1 MSNTFKV
8 IDMITKEA
16 LSILHEKASFIGTTD
31 RQYDDQFKSNG
42 MGKKG
47 SQLRVREPNEYE
59 VTDGAVLDIQD
70 TEETN
75 QTITVATR
83 KHVAMQFTSEEL
95 VQSVNNDAAFN
106 DLSKN
111 YIEPAVCKLISVIE
125 SDFIAYATKA
135 TANLVGTPGSSITDL
150 SVPGLARAKLNQ
162 ALAPMDGKRYLM
174 TDSVTMSQMVNGM
187 KGLFQDSAQVKEAMR
202 EGFYGR
208 LAMADL
214 YENERVW
221 TLQNGADHTTV
232 TVDDAAIADGDS
244 TVVSSGGTVTVGSVF
259 TFDGVYDIH
268 PETKQ
273 SYPYL
278 KQFVVTAVSGSAGSQ
293 TLTFWPALQSTGA
306 RKNVSALP
314 ANTAAMTFIGAAST
328 NYVQSLMYHK
338 NAYQF
343 ITADLPL
350 FAEAN
355 KCARR
360 VKDGVSLRCWQDSDI
375 INDRLIVRMD
385 ILYGFAAL
393 RPNWG
398 CRLIGAAN
406 A

>member
-1 MSNTFKV
+1 
-8 IDMITKEA
+8 
-16 LSILHEKASFIGTTD
+16 
-31 RQYDDQFKSNG
+31 
-42 MGKKG
+42 
-47 SQLRVREPNEYE
+47 
-59 VTDGAVLDIQD
+59 
-70 TEETN
+70 
-75 QTITVATR
+75 
-83 KHVAMQFTSEEL
+83 MQFTSQEL
-95 VQSVNNDAAFN
+95 LQSVNNDAAFN

-111 YIEPAVCKLISVIE
+111 YIEPAVSKLVSIIE

-135 TANLVGTPGSSITDL
+135 TANLVGTAGSSITDL
-150 SVPGLARAKLNQ
+150 TVPGLARAKLNQ
-162 ALAPMDGKRYLM
+162 SLAPIDGKRYLM

-187 KGLFQDSAQVKEAMR
+187 KGVFQDSAQVKEAMR

-221 TLQNGADHTTV
+221 TLANGADHTTV
-232 TVDDAAIADGDS
+232 TVDDAAIADGD
-244 TVVSSGGTVTVGSVF
+244 TTIVTSGGTVTVGSVF
-259 TFDGVYDIH
+259 TFESVYDVH

-273 SYPYL
+273 SYPHL
-278 KQFVVTAVSGSAGSQ
+278 KQFVVTAVSGAAGSQ
-293 TLTFWPALQSTGA
+293 TVTFWPALQSTGA
-306 RKNVSALP
+306 RQNISALP
-314 ANTAAMTFIGAAST
+314 VTTKAMVFVGGAST

-343 ITADLPL
+343 ITGDLPL
-350 FAEAN
+350 FDEAN

-375 INDRLIVRMD
+375 INDRLIVRLD

-406 A
+406 T

>member
-1 MSNTFKV
+1 MSSTYKV
-8 IDMITKEA
+8 IDMITKES
-16 LSILHEKASFIGTTD
+16 LSIFHEKCSFIGTVD

-42 MGKKG
+42 QGKKG
-47 SQLRVREPNEYE
+47 QTLRVREPNEYE
-59 VTDGAVLDIQD
+59 VTDGSVINIQD
-70 TEETN
+70 TEETS
-75 QTITVATR
+75 QTLTLASR
-83 KHVAMQFTSEEL
+83 KNVAMQFTSQEL
-95 VQSVNNDAAFN
+95 LQSVNNEGAFN

-111 YIEPAVCKLISVIE
+111 YIEPAVSKLVSIIE

-135 TANLVGTPGSSITDL
+135 TANLVGTAGASITDL
-150 SVPGLARAKLNQ
+150 TVPGLARAKLNQ
-162 ALAPMDGKRYLM
+162 ALAPMDGKRHLM

-221 TLQNGADHTTV
+221 TLQNGADHTDV
-232 TVDDAAIADGDS
+232 TVNDAAIADGD
-244 TVVSSGGTVTVGSVF
+244 TTIVTSGGTVTVGSVF
-259 TFDGVYDIH
+259 TFADVYDIH

-273 SYPYL
+273 SYPHL
-278 KQFVVTAVSGSAGSQ
+278 KQFVVTAVSGAAGSQ
-293 TLTFWPALQSTGA
+293 TVTFWPALQSTGA
-306 RKNVSALP
+306 RQNVSALP
-314 ANTAAMTFIGAAST
+314 VTNAAMVFVGGAST

-338 NAYQF
+338 DAYQF
-343 ITADLPL
+343 ITGDLPL
-350 FAEAN
+350 FDEAN

-375 INDRLIVRMD
+375 INDRLIVRLD

-393 RPNWG
+393 RPQWG

-406 A
+406 T

>member
-59 VTDGAVLDIQD
+59 VTDGAVLNIQD

-83 KHVAMQFTSEEL
+83 KHVAMQFTSQEL
-95 VQSVNNDAAFN
+95 LQSVNNDAAFN

-135 TANLVGTPGSSITDL
+135 TANLVGTAGTSITDL
-150 SVPGLARAKLNQ
+150 TVPGLARAKLNQ
-162 ALAPMDGKRYLM
+162 ALAPIDGKRYLM

-187 KGLFQDSAQVKEAMR
+187 KGVFQDSAQVKEAMR

-232 TVDDAAIADGDS
+232 TVNDAAIADGD
-244 TVVSSGGTVTVGSVF
+244 TTIVTSGGTVTVGSVF
-259 TFDGVYDIH
+259 TFESVYDVH

-273 SYPYL
+273 SYPHL
-278 KQFVVTAVSGSAGSQ
+278 KQFVVTAISGAAGSQ

-306 RKNVSALP
+306 RQNISALP
-314 ANTAAMTFIGAAST
+314 ATGADVTFVGGAST

-338 NAYQF
+338 DAYQF
-343 ITADLPL
+343 ITGDLPL
-350 FAEAN
+350 FDEAN

-375 INDRLIVRMD
+375 INDRLIVRLD

>member
-16 LSILHEKASFIGTTD
+16 LDILHEKASFIGTTD

-42 MGKKG
+42 AGKKG
-47 SQLRVREPNEYE
+47 SNLRVREPNEYE
-59 VTDGAVLDIQD
+59 VTDGAVINIQD
-70 TEETN
+70 TEETS
-75 QTITVATR
+75 QTITVASR
-83 KHVAMQFTSEEL
+83 KNVAMQFTSQEL
-95 VQSVNNDAAFN
+95 LQSVNNDAAFN

-111 YIEPAVCKLISVIE
+111 YIEPAVSKLISVIE

-135 TANLVGTPGSSITDL
+135 TANLVGTAGSSITDL
-150 SVPGLARAKLNQ
+150 TVPGLARAKLNQ
-162 ALAPMDGKRYLM
+162 SLAPIDGKRYLM

-187 KGLFQDSAQVKEAMR
+187 KGVFQDSAQVKEAMR

-232 TVDDAAIADGDS
+232 TVNDAAIADGD
-244 TVVSSGGTVTVGSVF
+244 TTIVTSGGTVTVGSVF
-259 TFDGVYDIH
+259 TFDDVYDIH

-273 SYPYL
+273 AYPHL
-278 KQFVVTAVSGSAGSQ
+278 KQFVVTAVSGAAGSQ

-306 RKNVSALP
+306 RQNISALP
-314 ANTAAMTFIGAAST
+314 VDTAAMVFVGGAST

-343 ITADLPL
+343 ITGDLPL
-350 FAEAN
+350 FDEAN

-375 INDRLIVRMD
+375 INDRLIVRLD

-393 RPNWG
+393 RPQWG
-398 CRLIGAAN
+398 CRLIGSAN
-406 A
+406 T